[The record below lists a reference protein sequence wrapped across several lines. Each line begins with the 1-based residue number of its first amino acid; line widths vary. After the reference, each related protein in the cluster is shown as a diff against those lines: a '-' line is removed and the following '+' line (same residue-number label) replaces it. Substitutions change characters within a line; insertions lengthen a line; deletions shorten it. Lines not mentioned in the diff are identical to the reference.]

1 MKLSVEEVRKVAF
14 LARLGLPDE
23 DLEALSGEL
32 TRILDYVDKVG
43 ELDTEAIPPTA
54 QVGDVVEAFRED
66 EVGPSIGTE
75 AALANAPSAEAPYI
89 RVAAMQE

>member
-1 MKLSVEEVRKVAF
+1 MKLTAEEVRKVAH

-23 DLEALSGEL
+23 DLEALSTEL

-66 EVGPSIGTE
+66 EVGASIGTD
-75 AALANAPSAEAPYI
+75 AAIANAPASERPYI

>member
-1 MKLSVEEVRKVAF
+1 MKLTVEQVRHVAH
-14 LARLGLPDE
+14 LARLGLPE
-23 DLEALSGEL
+23 ADLEALSAEL

-66 EVGPSIGTE
+66 EVGASVGTE
-75 AALANAPSAEAPYI
+75 AALANAPDREPPYF